1 MNGRK
6 LLKGYIFVILS
17 AVLYGL
23 MPLITT
29 HIKADGANSYT
40 LVFLRNALSLPAL
53 AALALA
59 QQKTLKVPV
68 REIPTIALAALLGC
82 CLTPV
87 LLYCSYDFI
96 DSGTATVLHFVYPA
110 LVVVGGILFLKQRPA
125 LGTLLSVLV
134 CVGGIALFFAPN
146 AAMTAEGSALALLS
160 GLTFAGYVLMLSA
173 FPNRKATGF
182 VFTFYIALVCTLVM
196 GIYCVA
202 TGSLAL
208 PQSPKG
214 WVLCVLFALLINA
227 VATVLFQQGT
237 FIVGGQRASILSTME
252 PITGVVV
259 GAVLLGEFVGKSAG
273 SIVRT
278 VIGSAMVVAAT
289 VMIACFDAK
298 KK

>member
-1 MNGRK
+1 MNRSK

-23 MPLITT
+23 MPLMTT
-29 HIKADGANSYT
+29 HIKADGANAYS

-53 AALALA
+53 AALALM

-68 REIPTIALAALLGC
+68 REIPTIAIAALLGC
-82 CLTPV
+82 CITPV
-87 LLYCSYDFI
+87 LLYCSYDHI
-96 DSGTATVLHFVYPA
+96 DSGTATVFHFVYPA
-110 LVVVGGILFLKQRPA
+110 LVVVGGALFLKQRPA
-125 LGTLLSVLV
+125 VGTVISVLV
-134 CVGGIALFFAPN
+134 CVGGIALFFDPN
-146 AAMTAEGSALALLS
+146 AAVTPVGSAFALLS

-182 VFTFYIALVCTLVM
+182 VFTFYIALVCTVAM

-202 TGSLAL
+202 TNNMAL
-208 PQSPKG
+208 PQSAFG
-214 WVLCVLFALLINA
+214 WVLCIAFSLLINA

-237 FIVGGQRASILSTME
+237 FIVGGQRASILGTME

-259 GAVLLGEFVGKSAG
+259 GATLLGEFAGKSGG

-278 VIGSAMVVAAT
+278 VIGSALVVAAT